1 MTSAS
6 TTACHFGGR
15 TDAVSLHKLGASFVL
30 IAVLLAPSIWMLSAI
45 PPLWRDVDAYLQLTR
60 PPGPNTILQY
70 GPLYCFV
77 ARIPLY
83 LGYAAECLRVGA
95 SLPTLS
101 FFAHPV
107 LSDSGVFLLV
117 GSQHLALAL
126 TSSYVIA
133 VSTRLLLVRFIIAVA
148 WAANPLFY
156 TLAHCVGGE
165 TLSMILVLLI
175 GATGLRII
183 RQSRNVPKK
192 EWFLIG
198 VLLWLCTLTR
208 QINAVLA
215 GLLPLTLGLLILYRS
230 SAVRFAGCQ
239 SRARWNGLRCKQAF
253 QKAMVAVAVGI
264 SSIVLAN
271 ASLRTL
277 CYAVEIPYHSVVGFA
292 FLGRLKFLAALPVEE
307 RNQLLDNAT
316 KNANSAD
323 VKKVISLLRN
333 EFRGG
338 TAKWDIGAFKKRAQ
352 ASLFPPEGDVA
363 QQQRFYHALN
373 EMVAAFLCPPSKI
386 SLSAVA
392 TDLKTSQQI
401 TIPEVVGFLFVTTKF
416 YFSHREMMPQ
426 CASLITFRD
435 KNADQ
440 IFALFKSHSYFQHP
454 KKLTYCALFGCWAG
468 LLALFCLI
476 TKIRKRDGADL
487 ASYSAA
493 LTTLGLFIM
502 FANCLLAVFQPRYT
516 IPMWEL
522 AIMSVTILFGA
533 IMEYLVSPLPSV
545 SRSKPE
551 EIANTPH

>member
-6 TTACHFGGR
+6 TTACHFGRR

-253 QKAMVAVAVGI
+253 QKTMVAVAVGI

-454 KKLTYCALFGCWAG
+454 KKLTYRALFGCWAG

-545 SRSKPE
+545 SRSRPE

>member
-6 TTACHFGGR
+6 TTACHFGR
-15 TDAVSLHKLGASFVL
+15 RIDAVSLHKLGAPFVL

-192 EWFLIG
+192 EWLLVG

-239 SRARWNGLRCKQAF
+239 SRARWNGLRCKQDF

-277 CYAVEIPYHSVVGFA
+277 CYVVEIPYHSVVGFA

-338 TAKWDIGAFKKRAQ
+338 TAKWDIGAFKKGAQ
-352 ASLFPPEGDVA
+352 ASLLPPEGDVA

-416 YFSHREMMPQ
+416 YFSHRDVMPQ

-454 KKLTYCALFGCWAG
+454 KKLTYRALFVCWAG
-468 LLALFCLI
+468 LFAVFCLI

-493 LTTLGLFIM
+493 LMALGLFIM

-516 IPMWEL
+516 LPMWEL

-545 SRSKPE
+545 SRSRPE

>member
-6 TTACHFGGR
+6 TTACHFGR
-15 TDAVSLHKLGASFVL
+15 RIDAVSLHKLGASFVL

-239 SRARWNGLRCKQAF
+239 SRARWNGLRCKQDF

-416 YFSHREMMPQ
+416 YFSHRDVMPQ

-454 KKLTYCALFGCWAG
+454 KKLTYRALFVCWAG
-468 LLALFCLI
+468 LFALFCLI

-545 SRSKPE
+545 SRSRPE

>member
-1 MTSAS
+1 
-6 TTACHFGGR
+6 
-15 TDAVSLHKLGASFVL
+15 
-30 IAVLLAPSIWMLSAI
+30 
-45 PPLWRDVDAYLQLTR
+45 
-60 PPGPNTILQY
+60 
-70 GPLYCFV
+70 
-77 ARIPLY
+77 
-83 LGYAAECLRVGA
+83 
-95 SLPTLS
+95 
-101 FFAHPV
+101 
-107 LSDSGVFLLV
+107 
-117 GSQHLALAL
+117 
-126 TSSYVIA
+126 
-133 VSTRLLLVRFIIAVA
+133 LLLVRFIIAVA

-239 SRARWNGLRCKQAF
+239 SRARWNGLRCKQDF

-277 CYAVEIPYHSVVGFA
+277 CYVVEIPYHSVVGFA

-440 IFALFKSHSYFQHP
+440 IFALFKSHSYFRHP
-454 KKLTYCALFGCWAG
+454 KKLTYRALFVCWAG
-468 LLALFCLI
+468 LFALFCLI

-493 LTTLGLFIM
+493 LMALGLFIM

-516 IPMWEL
+516 LPMWEL
-522 AIMSVTILFGA
+522 TIMSVTILFGA

-545 SRSKPE
+545 SRSRPKE
-551 EIANTPH
+551 LANTPH

>member
-1 MTSAS
+1 
-6 TTACHFGGR
+6 
-15 TDAVSLHKLGASFVL
+15 
-30 IAVLLAPSIWMLSAI
+30 MLSAI

-126 TSSYVIA
+126 ASLYVIA

-192 EWFLIG
+192 EWLLVG

-316 KNANSAD
+316 KNTNSAD

-416 YFSHREMMPQ
+416 YFSHRDVMPQ

-454 KKLTYCALFGCWAG
+454 KKLTYRALFGCWAG

-545 SRSKPE
+545 SRSRPE